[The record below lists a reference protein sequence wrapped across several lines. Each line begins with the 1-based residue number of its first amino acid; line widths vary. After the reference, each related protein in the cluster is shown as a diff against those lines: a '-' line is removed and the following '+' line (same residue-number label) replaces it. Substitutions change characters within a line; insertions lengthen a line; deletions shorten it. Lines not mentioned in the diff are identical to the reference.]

1 MYYFLSFF
9 DFLLCYKIADLYEDL
24 HVTKLPQLDR
34 EVRGPREIEDFSEYL
49 VNPYVPNSS

>member
-1 MYYFLSFF
+1 MKKELFLYEKRLFQ
-9 DFLLCYKIADLYEDL
+9 ITDLYEDL

-34 EVRGPREIEDFSEYL
+34 EVRGPREIEEFSEHL